1 MKTPV
6 RSLALFLTLL
16 VAILI
21 GFNAQGAKKKK
32 SAAQERAPHQPITT
46 ATPPPACTLP
56 GVSLIT
62 DPTGDTGTGSLGT
75 VPTANGS
82 QDITEVL
89 VAEPFTPDGVARLAF
104 TMRVAD
110 LSTLAPS
117 GIWRIFFTAG
127 GTTYFVGAFNDRV
140 NGLQFNYG
148 TSGTVTT

>member
-1 MKTPV
+1 
-6 RSLALFLTLL
+6 
-16 VAILI
+16 
-21 GFNAQGAKKKK
+21 
-32 SAAQERAPHQPITT
+32 
-46 ATPPPACTLP
+46 PPGDP
-56 GVSLIT
+56 GT
-62 DPTGDTGTGSLGT
+62 CSLGT
-75 VPTANGS
+75 VPSANGS

-127 GTTYFVGAFNDRV
+127 GTTYFVGAFNDPV

-148 TSGTVTT
+148 TSGTVTTTLGAADGGSTSTSNKTITVFISNSKVGNPTAGPMLTGIYPRTKP